1 PLFREPTRLFDAEAL
16 ALDDLSD
23 RLGRALPAALTED
36 RHRLGLIGEAL
47 GRMLPGLLSAP
58 RAAVGASAGRL
69 GYLGEH
75 FGERPRQRLEGARGR
90 LERAGAAMTDPY
102 RASVAVSA
110 ARLHDLSPLA
120 IIGRGYAMAKG
131 EDGRVVSSVDAVA
144 RGDRLVVAL
153 SDGELDCTVNDV
165 RRIHSAVEVWD

>member
-1 PLFREPTRLFDAEAL
+1 MWTRGGVRGGRGALLRRSRAGRRLEAL
-16 ALDDLSD
+16 ATGKDTRERSTRN
-23 RLGRALPAALTED
+23 RLTIGLYCTTALP
-36 RHRLGLIGEAL
+36 IIV
-47 GRMLPGLLSAP
+47 
-58 RAAVGASAGRL
+58 AV
-69 GYLGEH
+69 
-75 FGERPRQRLEGARGR
+75 
-90 LERAGAAMTDPY
+90 T
-102 RASVAVSA
+102 SVAVSA